1 MNVIWIISDTLRRDH
16 VGVYGNK
23 NIRTPSLD
31 AFASKSVRFD
41 RHYIA
46 SFPTMPARADYMTGR
61 WTMSYMQWEPLSKD
75 ELRLPILLSD
85 QGYHTAAVV
94 DTPFYTR
101 RGMNYDIGF
110 HSFIEILG
118 QLDLGFKGG
127 KDAKSG
133 GGMSN
138 ALYGDVRKSW
148 RRESDCF
155 APQTFIRSM
164 EWLERHYKED
174 FFLYI
179 DTWDPH
185 EPWEAP
191 AYYTELYDPD
201 YDGEIVRPLYG
212 YWQDAPGYS
221 EEKVKKAHATYCG
234 EVTMVDTW
242 FGDFMRRVENL
253 SLTENT
259 AIIVT
264 SDHGYYFGEHNGLF
278 GKMVFARDK
287 ETGMP
292 KTGIWS
298 HSPFY
303 EEVTAIPC
311 LIYIPGIPASTYS
324 GLTSAVDFMPT
335 VLDILDM
342 EIPSSVEGESMM
354 PRMKDPSLPGREYV
368 VSAHPFINAGDS
380 LRSVDGF
387 DRLTEKDST
396 ATVTTDEWTLLYN
409 TEPGLSELYHLPSDP
424 RQEKNVISDHE
435 DKARELHQL
444 LVKYMRET
452 KIASDIL
459 ERRLEL
465 RL

>member
-1 MNVIWIISDTLRRDH
+1 M
-16 VGVYGNK
+16 
-23 NIRTPSLD
+23 
-31 AFASKSVRFD
+31 
-41 RHYIA
+41 
-46 SFPTMPARADYMTGR
+46 PTRADYMTGR

-75 ELRLPILLSD
+75 DLRLPILLSNE
-85 QGYHTAAVV
+85 GYHTAAVV

-127 KDAKSG
+127 RDAKSG

-148 RRESDCF
+148 RWESDCF

-164 EWLERHYKED
+164 EWLEKHYKED

-242 FGDFMRRVENL
+242 FGYFMRRVENL
-253 SLTENT
+253 SLMEKT

-264 SDHGYYFGEHNGLF
+264 SDHGYYFGEHGGLF

-311 LIYIPGIPASTYS
+311 LIYIPGVPASTYG

-335 VLDILDM
+335 VLDILGL
-342 EIPSSVEGESMM
+342 EIPK
-354 PRMKDPSLPGREYV
+354 P
-368 VSAHPFINAGDS
+368 
-380 LRSVDGF
+380 
-387 DRLTEKDST
+387 
-396 ATVTTDEWTLLYN
+396 
-409 TEPGLSELYHLPSDP
+409 
-424 RQEKNVISDHE
+424 
-435 DKARELHQL
+435 
-444 LVKYMRET
+444 
-452 KIASDIL
+452 
-459 ERRLEL
+459 
-465 RL
+465 